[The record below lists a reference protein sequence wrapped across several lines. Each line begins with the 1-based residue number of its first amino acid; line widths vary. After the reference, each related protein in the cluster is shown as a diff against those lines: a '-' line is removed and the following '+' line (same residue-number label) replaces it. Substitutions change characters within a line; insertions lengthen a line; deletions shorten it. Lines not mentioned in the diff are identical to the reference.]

1 MRWATLGLLLALSGR
16 SAKQVWSSGV
26 LVDLLLPHNQTR
38 CVLEGHNASACAV
51 FSAFNFSTCLNTHF
65 RYPALPRLPTA
76 HASCLL
82 ASGCLPLYD
91 VQPCIGAGGFNL
103 TALQFNRSACEHL
116 FGAANVTLPPNATG
130 CAGMNGTDAAMDDD
144 DRGKDDGGDKDD
156 DDGDAEE
163 GLPRFSACV
172 GAYDQEKLRRLDFL
186 SAFQS
191 YVHFMV
197 TAISPNDGP
206 VSGGTA
212 VTICGFGFRLTNE
225 NVNHLQCRFSDGD
238 HTKVVPAIYV
248 NERMLHCT
256 SPDFSR
262 YLIGLPH
269 FVTVEVSLNRG
280 QLFSN
285 NGVKFAM
292 FSTRP
297 SIDALGFPMW
307 GYDSTHNKAGWQVK
321 DEYPEAEVGWKVPQL
336 YAPTGHPKS
345 KGVPSP
351 WDQIADPFHTRGD
364 EALVRPVQLDVG
376 DRMPGAEDTDER
388 ARLAER
394 HGVEGSW
401 GDRMS
406 FLRAHSLVRDQ
417 YRRAVVEARGDA
429 RSVGANGV
437 I

>member
-1 MRWATLGLLLALSGR
+1 MRRATLGLLLALGGR

-65 RYPALPRLPTA
+65 RYPALPRMPTA

-91 VQPCIGAGGFNL
+91 VQPCVGAGGFNL
-103 TALQFNRSACEHL
+103 TALQFNRSACDHL
-116 FGAANVTLPPNATG
+116 LSAANVTLPPNATG
-130 CAGMNGTDAAMDDD
+130 CAGMNATDAAMDDD
-144 DRGKDDGGDKDD
+144 DGGKDDGGDKDD
-156 DDGDAEE
+156 DDGDGEE
-163 GLPRFSACV
+163 GLPRFSACI

-406 FLRAHSLVRDQ
+406 FLRAHSLVPDQ
-417 YRRAVVEARGDA
+417 YRRAVVAARGES